1 MIEKVCENRTMYVKE
16 KLNYNYFF
24 QDLLLCDVLSEIL
37 IKCIIINNYHVAYI
51 LAYKMWC
58 FSEIHS

>member
-1 MIEKVCENRTMYVKE
+1 MTIEKVCENRTMYVKE

-51 LAYKMWC
+51 LAYKL
-58 FSEIHS
+58 